1 MAMTI
6 SQNQVGAINNRRSFS
21 IIDQAKILT
30 GDTDDSNSEIIEAA
44 KNYSLGGFNEQG
56 PITRKMV
63 SFALNNYG
71 PDTGLSVEDQSV
83 LVSLGRLL
91 TGDRSA
97 QKGSRVHGKASA
109 ILKKL
114 VGSSSVR
121 SATEKV
127 DHTGNGSGSGKPV
140 KTYNSSDYYG
150 YTAKSE
156 EGDEVIS
163 DGTVGSGS
171 LETIVQEELTSNVAA
186 DSPSNPADD
195 ADPTTEESQ
204 FSGQGTT
211 LSLDQQF
218 RASAAYSAAFR
229 TWSSSR
235 GNRGA

>member
-1 MAMTI
+1 MAMTT

-21 IIDQAKILT
+21 NIDQAAILT
-30 GDTDDSNSEIIEAA
+30 GATTDANQEIIEAA

-97 QKGSRVHGKASA
+97 KKGSRVHGKASA
-109 ILKKL
+109 ILNKL
-114 VGSSSVR
+114 AGKSSTR
-121 SATEKV
+121 SATDKV
-127 DHTGNGSGSGKPV
+127 DQTGNGSGSGRPV
-140 KTYNSSDYYG
+140 KTYNPSDYYG
-150 YTAKSE
+150 YTAKTE

-163 DGTVGSGS
+163 DGTVAAGS
-171 LETIVQEELTSNVAA
+171 LETIVQEELTSNVSA

-195 ADPTTEESQ
+195 ADPITEEAQ
-204 FSGQGTT
+204 FSGQGVT

-229 TWSSSR
+229 TWSSSQAR
-235 GNRGA
+235 RGA